1 MSLSRP
7 TKRVLIGVTL
17 LFAATPFLVADTDPN
32 LKPGKKQQFE
42 GKVVPLEKLLKKIGS
57 NIDREASPHWLALVT
72 KNGTV
77 YPLVRDDGGRMFF
90 NDPKVQNR
98 PMKVTGRLLGD
109 THLLQVLNVL
119 SYRKGKLH
127 DIYYWCDICAIRR
140 NWAGECE
147 CCGGKMFL
155 KEEPVRAK

>member
-1 MSLSRP
+1 MKTSRP
-7 TKRVLIGVTL
+7 GKRVLLGVAL
-17 LFAATPFLVADTDPN
+17 LFAATPFLVADTEAN

-42 GKVVPLEKLLKKIGS
+42 GKVVPLAKLLKKIGS
-57 NIDREASPHWLALVT
+57 NLDPEASPHWLALIT
-72 KNGTV
+72 DDGKV
-77 YPLVRDDGGRMFF
+77 YPIVRDDGGRMFF
-90 NDPKVQNR
+90 NDPKVQDR

-109 THLLQVLNVL
+109 THLLQVLSVL
-119 SYRKGKLH
+119 SYKNGKLH

-155 KEEPVRAK
+155 KEVPVRKK